1 MLPTKITCIILAGG
15 LSTRMGGRN
24 KALIS
29 VEDKTLIEHSIDAI
43 RNQVDHIVISANRN
57 LPYLETLGF
66 PVVEDQNRNQGPL
79 AGIVSAAT
87 HVDTNLIL
95 VSPCD
100 VINIPGDF
108 AKKVTSS
115 LIKTKSEIAIAKTNL
130 GVQYLNFALTLG
142 TLMKLKLTFSQG
154 ARKVSE
160 WQQGL
165 KQTYVNFDDHDGK
178 TAFANLNT
186 PEDLKDH
193 NLFYGNLTLK

>member
-1 MLPTKITCIILAGG
+1 
-15 LSTRMGGRN
+15 MGGRH

-29 VEDKTLIEHSIDAI
+29 VGDKTLIEHSIDAI
-43 RNQVDHIVISANRN
+43 RNQVDHIIISANRN

-79 AGIVSAAT
+79 AGIVSVAT
-87 HVDTNLIL
+87 HVDTNLVL

-100 VINIPGDF
+100 VINIPEDF
-108 AKKVTSS
+108 AIKVTSS
-115 LIKTKSEIAIAKTNL
+115 LTKTKSEIAIAKTNL
-130 GVQYLNFALTLG
+130 GVQHLNFALTLG

-186 PEDLKDH
+186 PEDLKGH
-193 NLFYGNLTLK
+193 NLF